1 MNEKFSIISNMYL
14 TLLHILKRD
23 TSFAALFWSEEM
35 IRKDLEVVVVRMYF
49 HFGSEI
55 EKIFFKNQF
64 GFTYYKPLQTYSFPI
79 PPE

>member
-1 MNEKFSIISNMYL
+1 
-14 TLLHILKRD
+14 
-23 TSFAALFWSEEM
+23 M

-64 GFTYYKPLQTYSFPI
+64 GFTYYKPIHFQFPPNNFNVKVTSIVTYIHTSKAL
-79 PPE
+79 